1 MMYSP
6 DLEDK
11 ESYVWLRGW
20 RLTLADA
27 VGSAEI
33 SLPVA
38 ITVRFE
44 DQAAGAAPVDEA
56 TLRRV
61 LREELK
67 AG

>member
-1 MMYSP
+1 MHM
-6 DLEDK
+6 DIEWDADK
-11 ESYVWLRGW
+11 
-20 RLTLADA
+20 A
-27 VGSAEI
+27 VANFKKHH
-33 SLPVA
+33 
-38 ITVRFE
+38 VRFE